1 MHPSEHPTFASRAE
15 HLRSI
20 LERHPMPLFAVLDAA
35 RNEEV
40 LPTLRREARTYRSL
54 YEGWQ
59 GDGLAEVAPYLVE
72 LAPDVPLLETLT
84 ETAWG
89 DSWGVYLFSD
99 ASFADLR
106 RHLRRS
112 LKVRTEDGRS
122 LLFRWYDPRVLRAYL
137 PTCDADEAR
146 AFFGPVAWAACEGR
160 DGREFLRYMPTA
172 EGVRTDAET
181 LTSRPPS

>member
-1 MHPSEHPTFASRAE
+1 MHPSEQPAFASRGE

-20 LERHPMPLFAVLDAA
+20 LARHPMPLFAVLDAA
-35 RNEEV
+35 RHEDV
-40 LPTLRREARTYRSL
+40 LPTLQREARTFRSL

-59 GDGLAEVAPYLVE
+59 GEGLADVAPYLVE
-72 LAPDVPLLETLT
+72 LPPDVALFETLT

-89 DSWGVYLFSD
+89 DAWGVLLFSD
-99 ASFADLR
+99 ASFVDLR
-106 RHLRRS
+106 RHLRRN
-112 LKVRTEDGRS
+112 LKVRTDDGRH

-137 PTCDADEAR
+137 PTCTAEEAS

-181 LTSRPPS
+181 LTPRPPA